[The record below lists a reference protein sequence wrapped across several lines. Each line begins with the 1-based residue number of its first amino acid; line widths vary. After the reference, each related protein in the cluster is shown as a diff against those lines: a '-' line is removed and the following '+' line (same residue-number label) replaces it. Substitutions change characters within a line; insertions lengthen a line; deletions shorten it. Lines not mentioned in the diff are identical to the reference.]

1 MEQFCFCFVLGWEKL
16 KDVYAGEK
24 TDQLKSLKR
33 KNLRARTKIL
43 EKKKWK
49 YLRPKTEMKK
59 SDYEMEHFIF

>member
-1 MEQFCFCFVLGWEKL
+1 MEQFRFCFVLGWEKL

-24 TDQLKSLKR
+24 IDQLKSLKR

-49 YLRPKTEMKK
+49 YLRPKT
-59 SDYEMEHFIF
+59 